1 MGARF
6 VSCVQIP
13 HRSVGRLVLE
23 FWSFVFSTSHA
34 RYTTG
39 EDTSLRTLIDAFLD
53 AESKLQQVAN
63 PSGNVTTGGL
73 GEPKFN
79 IDLSAF
85 THPWGR

>member
-1 MGARF
+1 M
-6 VSCVQIP
+6 VI
-13 HRSVGRLVLE
+13 LII
-23 FWSFVFSTSHA
+23 SHA

-39 EDTSLRTLIDAFLD
+39 EDPSLRTLIDEFLG
-53 AESKLQQVAN
+53 AESKLQQVNN

-85 THPWGR
+85 TAPWGR